1 MSNVPGAHTASNA
14 GNVDNPDF
22 FDTQQLRAL
31 SPDELHTELLVLT
44 RDSTL
49 VDIVREAVP
58 RIARITHAP
67 DLDHANGA
75 LSGVKPD
82 VLVVDASIAADL
94 GELLSRLTRRF
105 PGVVIVA
112 AGKREVAN
120 ALMRLTAEGRI
131 FRFLLIPVTHGQ
143 ARLALGAAIAHHLG
157 LKAGDRIGLDTSSED
172 GGSNRSAYLKLGLGL
187 LVVISGVWFAIE
199 AFTPKPV
206 APPVTTSVAP
216 PTAIQPP
223 APSPA
228 QAELARAN
236 EAFAQ
241 GNYIEPRGNSA
252 LDLYRNALALDPN
265 SDGAQAGIQS
275 VVDKIVDGAEQAL
288 TAGRLEEAS
297 QSIEMARDIDAK
309 HPRLQFLDIQIAR
322 ERERLTLGQAQDKSI
337 RVRKLVEQ
345 VNQHIEQGRLLRP
358 SDDNA
363 RELLQQARQIDK
375 LNPAVISATRQ
386 LGGALADEASKS
398 VTTGDMAQAREYID
412 AARKLGFSGVS
423 LAAAERAL
431 SEAGRRSTAAAAV
444 KPAPNAASPSTAT
457 ATANNAQPRRENVTA
472 NVPADVALMDEVKV
486 TPGAA
491 GTAGQILQAAE
502 LKRTREVAPD
512 YPTQAA
518 IEGMQGWVDID
529 FTISKTGIPEDLT
542 VRDAKPKRVFD
553 RAAMSSL
560 RQWRFEPIV
569 EDGVPVARRATL
581 RVRFMPR

>member
-1 MSNVPGAHTASNA
+1 MSNVPGVHTAPNA
-14 GNVDNPDF
+14 GTVDNPDF

-31 SPDELHTELLVLT
+31 SPDELHTELLVLS

-58 RIARITHAP
+58 RIARISHAP
-67 DLDHANGA
+67 DLDHANGV

-82 VLVVDASIAADL
+82 VLVVDASIASDL

-105 PGVVIVA
+105 PGVVIVV
-112 AGKREVAN
+112 AGRREVASV
-120 ALMRLTAEGRI
+120 LMRLTAEGRI

-157 LKAGDRIGLDTSSED
+157 VKADRVGIDTPAED
-172 GGSNRSAYLKLGLGL
+172 TGTHRTVYLKLGLGL
-187 LVVISGVWFAIE
+187 LVVICGVWFAIE
-199 AFTPKPV
+199 AFAPKPV
-206 APPVTTSVAP
+206 APVATSAAP
-216 PTAIQPP
+216 PTMIQPP
-223 APSPA
+223 QPSPA
-228 QAELARAN
+228 QVELTRAD

-241 GNYIEPRGNSA
+241 GKYVEPRGNSA
-252 LDLYRNALALDPN
+252 LDLYREALALDPG
-265 SDGAQAGIQS
+265 SDAAQAGIRS

-288 TAGRLEEAS
+288 TAGRMEEAS
-297 QSIEMARDIDAK
+297 QNIEMARDIDAK

-322 ERERLTLGQAQDKSI
+322 ERERLSLGQAQDKSI

-345 VNQHIEQGRLLRP
+345 VNLHIEQGRLLRP
-358 SDDNA
+358 ADDNA

-375 LNPAVISATRQ
+375 LNPAVLSATRQ
-386 LGGALADEASKS
+386 LGGALADEAGKA

-412 AARKLGFSGVS
+412 AARRLGFSGVS

-431 SEAGRRSTAAAAV
+431 SEAGRRSMAAAAAV
-444 KPAPNAASPSTAT
+444 KTTPNAT
-457 ATANNAQPRRENVTA
+457 ATSSANNASPRKETVPANVTS
-472 NVPADVALMDEVKV
+472 DVILMDEVKV

-491 GTAGQILQAAE
+491 GTAGEILQAAE

-529 FTISKTGIPEDLT
+529 FTISKAGVPEDLT
-542 VRDAKPKRVFD
+542 IRDAKPKRVFD